1 MDPSS
6 TAGPKNTRPKFS
18 LAFLF
23 VVGCC
28 LVLARCFCNL
38 DKSLP
43 ESPLPVSRSDPIV
56 DIWINKMLGYFLVF
70 LPDHTARL
78 YQSYSFELEG
88 VGQWQ
93 RVEDREIYPESPKIR
108 LPSYK
113 VGFENQR
120 VMDLFLYSI
129 AHHDSIVVEDRMI
142 GHRGYNRLSDVDD
155 PDGFYR
161 RKFTW
166 GLHQELWAVNHY
178 WNAYHGRPSH

>member
-1 MDPSS
+1 MEPSS
-6 TAGPKNTRPKFS
+6 TVSSKGAGPKFS

-23 VVGCC
+23 VVACC
-28 LVLARCFCNL
+28 LMLAKCFCNL
-38 DKSLP
+38 DKSLQKG
-43 ESPLPVSRSDPIV
+43 PLPVSRSDPIV
-56 DIWINKMLGYFLVF
+56 DIWINKMLGYFFVF

-88 VGQWQ
+88 VGQWG

-113 VGFENQR
+113 VWFENQR
-120 VMDLFLYSI
+120 VMDLFLYPI
-129 AHHDSIVVEDRMI
+129 AHHDSIVVEDRTI

-161 RKFTW
+161 RKFIW
-166 GLHQELWAVNHY
+166 GLHQELWTVNNY